1 MKTTLKKESKSKLVP
16 KKIVITFET
25 EKEWNKFIDFIL
37 ADEAAILELKSEN
50 LIFKELHDNL
60 FNLLF

>member
-37 ADEAAILELKSEN
+37 ADEAAISELN
-50 LIFKELHDNL
+50 NL